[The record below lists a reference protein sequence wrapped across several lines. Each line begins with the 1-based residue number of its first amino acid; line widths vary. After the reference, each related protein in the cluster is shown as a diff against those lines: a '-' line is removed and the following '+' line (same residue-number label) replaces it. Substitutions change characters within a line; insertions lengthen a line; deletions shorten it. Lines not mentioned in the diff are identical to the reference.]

1 MAAAPITSE
10 AAGLPYARG
19 AVVVSR
25 IWRQKKQAE
34 VEEKTHIRHF
44 LTSLDHEQDKRIGRA
59 VRGHWG
65 IENRNHYKRDTSL
78 WQEDAHRHRRINIA
92 QNLALTR
99 NALLAVMPFAEG
111 VPLSSCFEVYQR
123 HPAKALQLIL
133 HARPVP

>member
-1 MAAAPITSE
+1 MLE
-10 AAGLPYARG
+10 CLR
-19 AVVVSR
+19 AVG
-25 IWRQKKQAE
+25 E
-34 VEEKTHIRHF
+34 PEGEEKTHIRHF

-133 HARPVP
+133 HALSATVQNRISRLFKTGQFVRG